1 MKFTFPKP
9 AARLIKQRNQSQKNL
24 QALQKQ
30 LDIQSQRFHQAYVR
44 GDYHTALD
52 AASKAHRLIP
62 NNIKPLSDMATT
74 YTYLEQWDDAI
85 KTAKKALTLE
95 SNHLNSLDVLAH
107 AYGAKRD
114 WQKAGLYG
122 HQALALR
129 DQQICQKIHTYP
141 QLDTAFMDRDTTQKQ
156 NLISFSLFGHRS
168 EYIETAVINAQ
179 IVAKIYPNWACRF
192 YIDDSVPNEV
202 IARLSNAHSQV
213 IKVTPDQAKLPGTM
227 WRFLAMDDEN
237 AGYILFRDV
246 DSVISHREASTVKEW
261 IESQK
266 CFHTIRDSG
275 SHTELILAGLWGA
288 KAGSI
293 PNIFQ
298 LMKDYLQKNTKI
310 TRHTDQYFLRESV
323 WQYVRQDLYSS
334 DRLFG
339 FMNAHPITDV
349 GFDYEKTH
357 VGCDEGNALFTLTST
372 DLKVGDKVSWQL
384 ISQIDPYLNTDL
396 SHNLRAEQTI
406 CQYETLIEK
415 AGILAGRIPR
425 IYARGIPTNESR
437 IVFKKI

>member
-1 MKFTFPKP
+1 M
-9 AARLIKQRNQSQKNL
+9 KQRNQSPKNL
-24 QALQKQ
+24 QILQKQ
-30 LDIQSQRFHQAYVR
+30 LDIQSQRFRQAYSS

-74 YTYLEQWDDAI
+74 YTYLEQWDNAI
-85 KTAKKALTLE
+85 KTAQKILRLE
-95 SNHLNSLDVLAH
+95 PNHLNSLDILAH

-122 HQALALR
+122 HQALTLR
-129 DQQICQKIHTYP
+129 DQQISQKIHKLP
-141 QLDTAFMDRDTTQKQ
+141 DLATAFMDRDTAPKQ
-156 NLISFSLFGHRS
+156 NLISFSLFGNRS

-179 IVAKIYPNWACRF
+179 IVAKIYPTWQCRF
-192 YIDDSVPNEV
+192 YVDDSVPNEA
-202 IARLSNAHSQV
+202 ITRLSNTHSQV
-213 IKVTPDQAKLPGTM
+213 VKVTPEQSKLPGTM

-237 AGYILFRDV
+237 VGYVLFRDV

-261 IESQK
+261 LESKK

-288 KAGSI
+288 KAGSV

-334 DRLFG
+334 DRIFD
-339 FMNAHPITDV
+339 FMNAHPITDI

-357 VGCDEGNALFTLTST
+357 IGCDEGNAIFTLTST
-372 DLKVGDKVSWQL
+372 DLNVGDKVSWQL
-384 ISQIDPYLNTDL
+384 ISQIDPCLNIDL
-396 SHNLRAEQTI
+396 SHNLRGEQLI
-406 CQYETLIEK
+406 CQYEALIEK
-415 AGILAGRIPR
+415 TGILTGKIPR
-425 IYARGIPTNESR
+425 IYAQGIPTKQSR
-437 IVFKKI
+437 IIFKKV